1 MKAAGISHMIVRH
14 PWLVFTVGL
23 RLNVS
28 CESVGSF
35 CSLQQSI
42 NLICVHTAYVD
53 VQTLPPPPLH
63 GVCWG
68 VLWNV
73 YLTTFLVQVS
83 DGEF

>member
-1 MKAAGISHMIVRH
+1 
-14 PWLVFTVGL
+14 VFIVGL

-53 VQTLPPPPLH
+53 VQALQPPPSV
-63 GVCWG
+63 GWG

-73 YLTTFLVQVS
+73 RLTTFLVQLS